1 MRIYDSDPN
10 NSTPSKEAGP
20 EPEDLREKIIWA
32 LKQVYDPEIPISIY
46 ALGLIY
52 KVDLNE
58 ETGKVKIDMTLTT
71 PNCPEAQYLPGQ
83 VEASVK
89 ALDGVEDAD
98 VEIVWD
104 PPWNKDMM
112 SDEAKFMLGLI

>member
-1 MRIYDSDPN
+1 MRIYDSNQNSNPQN
-10 NSTPSKEAGP
+10 NAGE
-20 EPEDLREKIIWA
+20 EPDNQHDKIIWA

-46 ALGLIY
+46 ELGLIY

-58 ETGKVKIDMTLTT
+58 ETGVVNIDMTLTT

-89 ALDGVEDAD
+89 ALEGVTDC
-98 VEIVWD
+98 VVNIVWE
-104 PPWNKDMM
+104 PAWSKDMM
-112 SDEAKFMLGLI
+112 SDEAKLHLGLI